1 MYFIDL
7 SHNQDPSFYLA
18 SEEYFVR
25 NLDISRDYLF
35 LYNNQPCIVIGK
47 HQNPF
52 LEINLR
58 YAEEKNIK
66 FYRRI
71 SGGGSVFH
79 DPGNLN
85 FCFITKN
92 SYQVYNTYRKFLEP
106 IVSFLQKRD
115 IKAEINQR
123 NDLILDGKK
132 ISGNAQFT
140 SRDRLLCHGTLLLN
154 STLNDL
160 KETLKPND
168 FGIESKSTRSVSSSV
183 RNIFEQVL
191 EHEKD
196 TFITHLRQSILE
208 YFENDGTIIPDSSD
222 LSEIKKLQK
231 EKFETW
237 EWNWGR
243 TPFFSFES
251 KNPKINLNISVEI
264 DNCYISKVRGLKKSE
279 PLSEFDLLKNKKFV
293 REELSEI
300 IFQKFDSDYA
310 TELLKTIYP
319 FY

>member
-1 MYFIDL
+1 MLYIDL
-7 SHNQDPSFYLA
+7 PGNKKPSFYLA
-18 SEEYFVR
+18 AEEYFVR
-25 NLDISRDYLF
+25 NLDISKDYLF
-35 LYNNQPCIVIGK
+35 LYKNNPCIIIGK

-52 LEINLR
+52 IEINLK
-58 YAEEKNIK
+58 YATEKNFP

-106 IVSFLQKRD
+106 IISFLKKQN
-115 IKAEINQR
+115 INAEINKR

-140 SRDRLLCHGTLLLN
+140 SRDRLFCHGTLLLN
-154 STLNDL
+154 STLDDL
-160 KETLKPND
+160 KETLKPGD
-168 FGIESKSTRSVSSSV
+168 YGIESKSTRSVSSSV

-196 TFITHLRQSILE
+196 TFIADLRQSILE

-243 TPFFSFES
+243 TPFFCFDS
-251 KNPKINLNISVEI
+251 KNPKINLNVSVEI
-264 DNCYISKVRGLKKSE
+264 DNCHILKVRGLQGSKT
-279 PLSEFDLLKNKKFV
+279 PPEFDLLFGERFEKEELQKNIFKKF
-293 REELSEI
+293 
-300 IFQKFDSDYA
+300 KSDYA
-310 TELLKTIYP
+310 AELLKTIYP